1 MNFPKYKQ
9 NLSIVRNKRG
19 KYIKSYDTLVAKIE
33 GDELIQL
40 GWWSVTTQKHINYA
54 ALYLGLTL
62 IKDYEHV
69 DTEEIYDIEY
79 EN

>member
-1 MNFPKYKQ
+1 MKFPKYKQ
-9 NLSIVRNKRG
+9 NLSIVRNNTG

-54 ALYLGLTL
+54 AHYLGLTL

-69 DTEEIYDIEY
+69 DPEEIYDIKY
-79 EN
+79 ED